1 MSLLKKLIYLLIF
14 FLLLNIFSIYGF
26 DYKGYLSKNESITL
40 TNSNDEYSFINQI
53 NEFKNKIFDSFQT
66 KKEVKTFN
74 LVLVKKDGLV
84 EMNGLFANENDAKKI
99 SDILNINREG
109 EYKYEE
115 NRLIDE
121 YLLDDLVL
129 LVTPLKDFFA
139 DNSKLSLIDNKV
151 ILSGELKDPNYKDL
165 LDSILSRVKIDLKTD
180 IVIPQ
185 AVEIYQLDKSII
197 DNGKI
202 IAQDDNLIKPEN
214 NKNIGK
220 ENTSK
225 LHLNKD
231 KNQNS
236 SNNTASKK
244 NDVQLE
250 INNLLSSKKI
260 NFERRSIKITE
271 DSNSVVREIAKILT
285 NNPNFRI
292 EIAGHT
298 DSRGSDSL
306 NKKIS
311 QDRAS
316 SVREVLISLGIDK
329 DRVTAVGYGE
339 EFPIAQDDENGLSE
353 INRRVEFN
361 ILGE

>member
-115 NRLIDE
+115 NRIIDE
-121 YLLDDLVL
+121 YLLEDLVL
-129 LVTPLKDFFA
+129 LVAPLKDFFA

-185 AVEIYQLDKSII
+185 AVEISQLDKSII

-260 NFERRSIKITE
+260 NFERRSTKITE
-271 DSNSVVREIAKILT
+271 DSNSVVKEIAKILT
-285 NNPNFRI
+285 NNQNFRI
-292 EIAGHT
+292 EVAGHT
-298 DSRGSDSL
+298 DSRGSNSL
-306 NKKIS
+306 NKEIS

-339 EFPIAQDDENGLSE
+339 EFPIAKDDENGLSE
-353 INRRVEFN
+353 LNRRVEFN
-361 ILGE
+361 ILGD

>member
-14 FLLLNIFSIYGF
+14 FFLLNIFSIYGF
-26 DYKGYLSKNESITL
+26 DYKGYLSKNEPITL

-84 EMNGLFANENDAKKI
+84 EMNGLFANKDDAKKI

-185 AVEIYQLDKSII
+185 AVEISQLDKSIT
-197 DNGKI
+197 DNGKTF
-202 IAQDDNLIKPEN
+202 AQDGNLIKFEN

-220 ENTSK
+220 ENSSI
-225 LHLNKD
+225 LPLNND
-231 KNQNS
+231 KNKNLS
-236 SNNTASKK
+236 NTASKK
-244 NDVQLE
+244 NDIQLE

-260 NFERRSIKITE
+260 NFERRSTKITE
-271 DSNSVVREIAKILT
+271 DSNSVVKEIAKILT
-285 NNPNFRI
+285 NNQNFRI
-292 EIAGHT
+292 EVAGHT
-298 DSRGSDSL
+298 DSRGSNSL
-306 NKKIS
+306 NKEIS